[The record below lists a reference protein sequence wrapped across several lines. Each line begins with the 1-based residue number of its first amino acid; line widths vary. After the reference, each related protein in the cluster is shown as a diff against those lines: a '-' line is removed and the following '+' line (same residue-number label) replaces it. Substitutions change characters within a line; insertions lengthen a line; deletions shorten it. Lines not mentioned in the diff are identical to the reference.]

1 MARKRKKA
9 RKRPS
14 RRRSTA
20 ARRRATTST
29 RRSVPKRRRTA
40 KGRFTKTRKRNARR
54 RPARSKPA
62 RRKSAL
68 GRRRKPVRRRRNALT
83 KTELTSYRKA
93 IKRYGGKSKRARSTL
108 GRLAAKHRRRNGDVM
123 AASMKRGMSVGEIA
137 KGAGMAVLRGGAGFT
152 SSLLVG
158 HFLGQAMGSQYGPLI
173 GNVLVIAASEAAQ
186 AKFKQADLL
195 GHSFTAGAAV
205 AAFYNLMNLLVQQ
218 GHLSGDLARYIAPWT
233 DSTGTAPVVA
243 ANGAVINGGAAA
255 EVVANGDVTNGD
267 AGLGA
272 VVRQAALYGAPGMG
286 AIANPA
292 PTVVGASMQ
301 HRLNMIQQGLKGG
314 IFDSPTTLGEYDVVD
329 SAPAGTF
336 VEAQLAGLAEYQ
348 TSPPSMG
355 ATVEQATAGLGATV
369 QEAFAAP
376 SLREYVSVPLEG
388 MGGSGLRD
396 YINLDAGQAPQFWSQ
411 SPRGQAI
418 LGQIRGAA
426 RRLTAERL
434 ASGQPVDAKFK
445 ADLTRAA
452 MQTVQ
457 GQDHDVSMAAP
468 VPPLTDIINPGVP
481 AVDQGGVWGQPKG
494 IQDVAEA
501 MEDDDAGIFA

>member
-1 MARKRKKA
+1 MARKRKRN
-9 RKRPS
+9 RKRPTK
-14 RRRSTA
+14 RRSTA
-20 ARRRATTST
+20 ARRHATTRT
-29 RRSVPKRRRTA
+29 RRSVPKRTA
-40 KGRFTKTRKRNARR
+40 KGRFAKTRKRNVRR
-54 RPARSKPA
+54 RPA

-68 GRRRKPVRRRRNALT
+68 GRRRKPAPRRRNALT
-83 KTELTSYRKA
+83 KKELASYRRA
-93 IKRYGGKSKRARSTL
+93 IKRYGGKSKRARSML

-123 AASMKRGMSVGEIA
+123 AASMKRGMTVGEIA
-137 KGAGMAVLRGGAGFT
+137 KGAGFAILRGGAGFT

-158 HFLGQAMGSQYGPLI
+158 HFLGQAMGNQYGPLL

-205 AAFYNLMNLLVQQ
+205 AAYYNFMNLLVQQ
-218 GHLSGDLARYIAPWT
+218 GHLSGDLARYLAPWT

-243 ANGAVINGGAAA
+243 INGAVVNGGAAA
-255 EVVANGDVTNGD
+255 EAVVNGNGNGAD
-267 AGLGA
+267 PGLGA
-272 VVRQAALYGAPGMG
+272 VVRQAALYGNPGMG
-286 AIANPA
+286 SIQNPMNS
-292 PTVVGASMQ
+292 VVGASMQ

-329 SAPAGTF
+329 SAPAGTS
-336 VEAQLAGLAEYQ
+336 VQAQLAGLSEYQ
-348 TSPPSMG
+348 TYPPSMG
-355 ATVEQATAGLGATV
+355 ATVSQATAGMGATV

-376 SLREYVSVPLEG
+376 SLREYVSVPMQG
-388 MGGSGLRD
+388 MGATGLRD
-396 YINLDAGQAPQFWSQ
+396 YVNIGDAAPQFWSQ
-411 SPRGQAI
+411 TPRGQAI

-452 MQTVQ
+452 LQTVQ

-481 AVDQGGVWGQPKG
+481 AVDQGGVWGQPAG
-494 IQDVAEA
+494 IQDVVEA

>member
-14 RRRSTA
+14 KRRSTA
-20 ARRRATTST
+20 ARRRATSRT
-29 RRSVPKRRRTA
+29 RRSVPKRRAPKRRRTA
-40 KGRFTKTRKRNARR
+40 KGRFAKTRKRNAQR
-54 RPARSKPA
+54 KPA
-62 RRKSAL
+62 RRKPA
-68 GRRRKPVRRRRNALT
+68 RRRRNALT
-83 KTELTSYRKA
+83 KKELASYRRA
-93 IKRYGGKSKRARSTL
+93 IKRYGGKSKRARGVL

-123 AASMKRGMSVGEIA
+123 AASMKRGMTVGEIA

-158 HFLGQAMGSQYGPLI
+158 HFLGQAMGTQYGPLL

-218 GHLSGDLARYIAPWT
+218 GHVTGDLARYLAPWT
-233 DSTGTAPVVA
+233 DSSGTAPVVA
-243 ANGAVINGGAAA
+243 ANGAVVNGGAAA
-255 EVVANGDVTNGD
+255 EVVSNGGNGN
-267 AGLGA
+267 GLGA
-272 VVRQAALYGAPGMG
+272 VVRQAALYGTPGMG
-286 AIANPA
+286 NVPNPA
-292 PTVVGASMQ
+292 NNVVGASMQ

-336 VEAQLAGLAEYQ
+336 VESQLAGLKEYQ
-348 TSPPSMG
+348 TYPPSMG

-376 SLREYVSVPLEG
+376 SLREYVSVPMQG
-388 MGGSGLRD
+388 MGATGLRD
-396 YINLDAGQAPQFWSQ
+396 YVNIGDTAPQFWSQ

-418 LGQIRGAA
+418 LGQIRDAA
-426 RRLTAERL
+426 RRLTTERL
-434 ASGQPVDAKFK
+434 ASGQPVDAKFQ
-445 ADLTRAA
+445 ADLKRAA

-457 GQDHDVSMAAP
+457 GQTHDVSMAAP

-481 AVDQGGVWGQPKG
+481 AVDQGGVWGQPTG